1 MKVVDGFKLICQ
13 NLGIPMFVVYW
24 SETALEFCTG
34 GDIRKNIYIIK
45 PDGRVEIK
53 PYTKTEVKTLLEKGY
68 FGYDLTYNEDIPKE
82 ALLMPR
88 EHIILGKIQLKKVRG

>member
-34 GDIRKNIYIIK
+34 GDISKNIYIIK

-68 FGYDLTYNEDIPKE
+68 FGYDL
-82 ALLMPR
+82 
-88 EHIILGKIQLKKVRG
+88 HQFILNFHRILTFSQTEPSGYS